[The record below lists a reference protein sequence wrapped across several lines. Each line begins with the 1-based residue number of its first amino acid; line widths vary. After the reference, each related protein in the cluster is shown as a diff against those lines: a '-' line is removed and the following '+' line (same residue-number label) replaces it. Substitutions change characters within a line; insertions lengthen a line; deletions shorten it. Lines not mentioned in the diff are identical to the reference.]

1 MTSNYSTE
9 EVIFDYLCPFLGC
22 LIASTLFAAPVNDL
36 RKALKERTL
45 GPLNPN
51 PWAVLTGNCLG
62 WSSYAYYT
70 NDPFILASNLPGL
83 ILSFWL
89 NIGACKLQ
97 YLAQVDLLLKQQ
109 QQQQHTTKQ
118 QQEIFLIP
126 ERSKETLVSAPQD
139 VSYLYVPTSCNECIT
154 MKIDGTSF
162 LSFFFRF

>member
-1 MTSNYSTE
+1 MTFTYSTE
-9 EVIFDYLCPFLGC
+9 EIVFDYLCPFLGC

-109 QQQQHTTKQ
+109 QQQQQRQQHSTNH

-126 ERSKETLVSAPQD
+126 ERSKEILVSAPQD
-139 VSYLYVPTSCNECIT
+139 VSYTHLPTYMET
-154 MKIDGTSF
+154 WATP
-162 LSFFFRF
+162 